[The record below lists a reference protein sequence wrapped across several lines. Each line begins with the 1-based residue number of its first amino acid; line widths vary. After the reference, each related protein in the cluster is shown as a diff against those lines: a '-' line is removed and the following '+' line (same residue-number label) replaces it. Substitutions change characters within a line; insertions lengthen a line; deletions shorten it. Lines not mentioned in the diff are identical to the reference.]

1 MVTFFISIVLLLAG
15 YFVYGRIVERILVIR
30 YDRKTPAYTH
40 TDGVDYVPMSWHKI
54 FLIQFLN
61 IAGLGP
67 IFGAVMGAMYGHSAF
82 LWIVFGTIFGGAV
95 HDYFSGMLSIRNDG
109 MSLPE
114 IVGKYMGTG
123 FKQFMRVFT
132 VLLMMLVG
140 AVFVAGPSKLL
151 AGMTDGYIGVT
162 VWSIIIFIYYIS
174 ATLLPIDKL
183 IGKIYPIFGFA
194 MLFMAVG
201 IAASMI
207 WNGVTMPEIN
217 LSNVRN
223 MHPDADK
230 YPLFP
235 MLFISIACG
244 AISGFHATQ
253 SPLMARCLKNERQG
267 RRVFYGAMVAE
278 GVVALIW
285 AAAAIS
291 FFGSVGGLQEFLQ
304 KHGNNAAVVVDE
316 IAHSWL
322 GRFGGLLAIIGVIAA
337 PITSGDTAFRSARL
351 IVADFINYSQKS
363 IINRIIV
370 STPLFVVALGILQI
384 NFDVIWRYFAWSNQ
398 TLATATLWTITVYLA
413 KAGKFYWITL
423 LPSLFMTMVISTY
436 IVVAPEGLNLPTTV
450 GYIVGMACTLCAL
463 ATFIRWFFRSD
474 AKISDINFQ
483 SKRNENNEKQ
493 NTDTQIVYTCLRQNY
508 ENNEKLSQ

>member
-1 MVTFFISIVLLLAG
+1 MITFFVSIALLLAG
-15 YFVYGRIVERILVIR
+15 YFLYGRLVERIFVIQP
-30 YDRKTPAYTH
+30 DKKTPAYTH
-40 TDGVDYVPMSWHKI
+40 TDGVDYVPMSWQRI

-67 IFGAVMGAMYGHSAF
+67 IFGAIMGAMYGHAAF

-95 HDYFSGMLSIRNDG
+95 HDYLSGMLSLRHNGI
-109 MSLPE
+109 SLPE
-114 IVGKYMGTG
+114 VVGKYMGVG
-123 FKQFMRVFT
+123 FRQFMRIFT
-132 VLLMMLVG
+132 VLLMVLVG

-151 AGMTDGYIGVT
+151 ANMTPGYIGVT
-162 VWSIIIFIYYIS
+162 VWSIIIFVYYIG

-183 IGKIYPIFGFA
+183 IGKIYPFFGFA
-194 MLFMAVG
+194 ILFMALG
-201 IAASMI
+201 ISISMI
-207 WNGVTMPEIN
+207 YRGVNMPEMSFSN
-217 LSNVRN
+217 LHN
-223 MHPDADK
+223 MHPDAGS

-278 GVVALIW
+278 GIVALIW

-291 FFGSVGGLQEFLQ
+291 FFGSVGRLQEFLREN
-304 KHGNNAAVVVDE
+304 GDNAAVVVNT

-322 GRFGGLLAIIGVIAA
+322 GTFGGLLAIIGVIAA

-363 IINRIIV
+363 VKNRIII
-370 STPLFVVALGILQI
+370 STPLFIAALGILQI
-384 NFDVIWRYFAWSNQ
+384 NFDIIWRYFAWSNQ
-398 TLATATLWTITVYLA
+398 TLATATLWTVTVYLA
-413 KAGKFYWITL
+413 KANKFYWISL

-436 IVVAPEGLNLPTTV
+436 IMIAPEGLGLSSNV
-450 GYIVGMACTLCAL
+450 SYIIGSVCTLVSL
-463 ATFIRWFFRSD
+463 AVFVHWIQKTKASQFPV
-474 AKISDINFQ
+474 
-483 SKRNENNEKQ
+483 RN
-493 NTDTQIVYTCLRQNY
+493 
-508 ENNEKLSQ
+508 

>member
-1 MVTFFISIVLLLAG
+1 MLTFFISIVLLLAG
-15 YFVYGRIVERILVIR
+15 YFVYGRIVERIFVIQP
-30 YDRKTPAYTH
+30 DRTTPAYTH
-40 TDGVDYVPMSWHKI
+40 ADGVDYVPMSWYRI

-67 IFGAVMGAMYGHSAF
+67 IFGAIMGVMYGHAAF

-95 HDYFSGMLSIRNDG
+95 HDYFSGMLSLRSNG

-123 FKQFMRVFT
+123 FKQFMRAFT
-132 VLLMMLVG
+132 VLLMTLVG

-151 AGMTDGYIGVT
+151 ANMTPEYMSAT
-162 VWSIIIFIYYIS
+162 VWSIIIFVYYIG
-174 ATLLPIDKL
+174 ATLLPIDRL
-183 IGKIYPIFGFA
+183 IGKIYPFFGFA
-194 MLFMAVG
+194 ILFMAAG

-207 WNGVTMPEIN
+207 WDGIAMPEMSFSN
-217 LSNVRN
+217 LRN
-223 MHPDADK
+223 MHPDAEH

-253 SPLMARCLKNERQG
+253 SPMMARCLKNERLG

-278 GVVALIW
+278 GIVALIW

-291 FFGSVGGLQEFLQ
+291 FFGSVGGLHDFLREN
-304 KHGNNAAVVVDE
+304 GNNAAVVVDK

-322 GRFGGLLAIIGVIAA
+322 GKLGGLLAIIGVIAA
-337 PITSGDTAFRSARL
+337 PVTSGDTAFRSARL
-351 IVADFINYSQKS
+351 IVADFIHYSQKS
-363 IINRIIV
+363 MVNRIIV
-370 STPLFVVALGILQI
+370 STPLFIVALGILQI

-413 KAGKFYWITL
+413 KSGKCYLLAL

-436 IVVAPEGLNLPTTV
+436 IMVAPEGLGLSANV
-450 GYIVGMACTLCAL
+450 GYLIGAACTLCAL
-463 ATFIRWFFRSD
+463 VIFVK
-474 AKISDINFQ
+474 KILDFNRPNRI
-483 SKRNENNEKQ
+483 
-493 NTDTQIVYTCLRQNY
+493 
-508 ENNEKLSQ
+508 

>member
-1 MVTFFISIVLLLAG
+1 MVTFFVSIALLLAG
-15 YFVYGRIVERILVIR
+15 YFVYSKIVERIFVIQP
-30 YDRKTPAYTH
+30 DRKTPAYTLA
-40 TDGVDYVPMSWHKI
+40 DGVDYVPMSWYKI

-67 IFGAVMGAMYGHSAF
+67 IFGAIMGAMYGHAAF

-95 HDYFSGMLSIRNDG
+95 HDYFSGMLSLRNNG

-123 FKQFMRVFT
+123 FKQFMRAFT
-132 VLLMMLVG
+132 VLLMVLVG
-140 AVFVAGPSKLL
+140 AVFVAGPSALL
-151 AGMTDGYIGVT
+151 AKMTSGYMGAMA
-162 VWSIIIFIYYIS
+162 WSIIIFVYYIG

-183 IGKIYPIFGFA
+183 IGKIYPFFGFA
-194 MLFMAVG
+194 MLFMALG
-201 IAASMI
+201 IAVSMI
-207 WNGVTMPEIN
+207 WNGVAMPEMSFSN
-217 LSNVRN
+217 LRN
-223 MHPDADK
+223 MHPEAER

-253 SPLMARCLKNERQG
+253 SPMMARCLKNERHG

-278 GVVALIW
+278 GIVALIW

-291 FFGSVGGLQEFLQ
+291 FFGSVGGLQEFLREN
-304 KHGNNAAVVVDE
+304 GNNAAVVVDK
-316 IAHSWL
+316 ISHSWL
-322 GRFGGLLAIIGVIAA
+322 GKLGGLLAIIGVIAA

-351 IVADFINYSQKS
+351 IVADFIHYSQKS
-363 IINRIIV
+363 VVNRIIV
-370 STPLFVVALGILQI
+370 STPLFIAALGILQI

-413 KAGKFYWITL
+413 KSGKFYWLTL

-436 IVVAPEGLNLPTTV
+436 IMVAPEGLGLSSNI
-450 GYIVGMACTLCAL
+450 GYLVGMTCTLCAL
-463 ATFIRWFFRSD
+463 AIFVKEW
-474 AKISDINFQ
+474 KINKI
-483 SKRNENNEKQ
+483 
-493 NTDTQIVYTCLRQNY
+493 
-508 ENNEKLSQ
+508 

>member
-1 MVTFFISIVLLLAG
+1 MITFFVSIILLCSG
-15 YFVYGRIVERILVIR
+15 YFLYGRLVERIFVIQP
-30 YDRKTPAYTH
+30 DKSTPAYTH
-40 TDGVDYVPMSWHKI
+40 TDGVDYVPMSWPRI

-67 IFGAVMGAMYGHSAF
+67 IFGAIMGAMYGHAAF

-95 HDYFSGMLSIRNDG
+95 HDYLSGMLSVRNSG

-123 FKQFMRVFT
+123 FKQFMRAFT
-132 VLLMMLVG
+132 VLLMVLVG

-151 AGMTDGYIGVT
+151 ANITAGYMGVT
-162 VWSIIIFIYYIS
+162 VWSIIIFIYYIG

-183 IGKIYPIFGFA
+183 IGKIYPFFGFA
-194 MLFMAVG
+194 MLFMALG
-201 IAASMI
+201 IAVSMI
-207 WNGVTMPEIN
+207 CNGMMPEMSFSN
-217 LSNVRN
+217 LHN
-223 MHPDADK
+223 MHPSPDK

-267 RRVFYGAMVAE
+267 RRVFYGAMIVE
-278 GVVALIW
+278 GIVALIW

-291 FFGSVGGLQEFLQ
+291 FFGSVDGLQECL
-304 KHGNNAAVVVDE
+304 KENGDNAAVIVDK

-322 GRFGGLLAIIGVIAA
+322 GKFGGLLAIIGVIAA

-363 IINRIIV
+363 IKNRIIV
-370 STPLFVVALGILQI
+370 STPLFIVALGILQI
-384 NFDVIWRYFAWSNQ
+384 NFDIIWRYFAWSNQ
-398 TLATATLWTITVYLA
+398 TLATATLWTITVYLV
-413 KAGKFYWITL
+413 KSNKFYWITL

-436 IVVAPEGLNLPTTV
+436 IMIAPEGLSLSSNLSYIIGTV
-450 GYIVGMACTLCAL
+450 CTLVSL
-463 ATFIRWFFRSD
+463 IIFIRWIQRTKTSRFPVH
-474 AKISDINFQ
+474 N
-483 SKRNENNEKQ
+483 
-493 NTDTQIVYTCLRQNY
+493 
-508 ENNEKLSQ
+508 

>member
-1 MVTFFISIVLLLAG
+1 MITFFVSIVLLFAG
-15 YFVYGRIVERILVIR
+15 YFLYGKLVERIFVIQP
-30 YDRKTPAYTH
+30 DKQTPAYTH
-40 TDGVDYVPMSWHKI
+40 ADGVDYVPMSWQRI

-67 IFGAVMGAMYGHSAF
+67 IFGAIMGAVYGHAAF

-95 HDYFSGMLSIRNDG
+95 HDYLSGMLSIRNNG

-123 FKQFMRVFT
+123 FKQFMRIFT
-132 VLLMMLVG
+132 VLLMVLVG

-151 AGMTDGYIGVT
+151 ANMTAGYIGVT
-162 VWSIIIFIYYIS
+162 VWSIIIFAYYIG

-183 IGKIYPIFGFA
+183 IGKIYPFFGFA
-194 MLFMAVG
+194 MLFMALG
-201 IAASMI
+201 IAISMI
-207 WNGVTMPEIN
+207 WNGAMPEMSFSN
-217 LSNVRN
+217 LHN
-223 MHPDADK
+223 MHPSSDK

-278 GVVALIW
+278 GIVALIW

-291 FFGSVGGLQEFLQ
+291 FFGSVGGLQEFL
-304 KHGNNAAVVVDE
+304 KENGDNAAVVVDK

-322 GRFGGLLAIIGVIAA
+322 GKFGGLLAIIGVIAA

-363 IINRIIV
+363 IKNRIII
-370 STPLFVVALGILQI
+370 STPLFIVALGILQI
-384 NFDVIWRYFAWSNQ
+384 NFDIIWRYFAWSNQ
-398 TLATATLWTITVYLA
+398 TLATATLWTVTVYLA
-413 KAGKFYWITL
+413 KSNKFYWITF

-436 IVVAPEGLNLPTTV
+436 IMIAPEGLSLSPNIS
-450 GYIVGMACTLCAL
+450 YIIGTICTLVSL
-463 ATFIRWFFRSD
+463 IIFVRWIQKTKTAGFSGL
-474 AKISDINFQ
+474 NW
-483 SKRNENNEKQ
+483 
-493 NTDTQIVYTCLRQNY
+493 
-508 ENNEKLSQ
+508 

>member
-1 MVTFFISIVLLLAG
+1 MITFFVSIALLLVG
-15 YFVYGRIVERILVIR
+15 YFLYGKIIERIFVIQPEKR
-30 YDRKTPAYTH
+30 TPAYTH
-40 TDGVDYVPMSWHKI
+40 TDGVDYVPMSWHRV

-67 IFGAVMGAMYGHSAF
+67 IFGAIMGAMYGHAAF

-95 HDYFSGMLSIRNDG
+95 HDYFSGMLSIRNNG

-132 VLLMMLVG
+132 VLLMILVG

-151 AGMTDGYIGVT
+151 ANMTAGYIGVT
-162 VWSIIIFIYYIS
+162 IWSIIIFAYYIG

-183 IGKIYPIFGFA
+183 IGKIYPVFGFA
-194 MLFMAVG
+194 MLFMALG
-201 IAASMI
+201 IATSMI
-207 WNGVTMPEIN
+207 WNGVTMPEISFSN
-217 LSNVRN
+217 LRN

-278 GVVALIW
+278 GIVALIW

-291 FFGSVGGLQEFLQ
+291 FFGSVGGLQEFL
-304 KHGNNAAVVVDE
+304 HAHDNNAAVVVDK

-322 GRFGGLLAIIGVIAA
+322 GKFGGILAIIGVIAA

-363 IINRIIV
+363 IKNRIII
-370 STPLFVVALGILQI
+370 SAPLFIAALGILQI
-384 NFDVIWRYFAWSNQ
+384 NFDIIWRYFAWSNQ

-413 KAGKFYWITL
+413 KAKKIYWITL

-436 IVVAPEGLNLPTTV
+436 IVVAPEGLGLSSNIANIIGTV
-450 GYIVGMACTLCAL
+450 CTLISL
-463 ATFIRWFFRSD
+463 IIFIRWIQ
-474 AKISDINFQ
+474 KT
-483 SKRNENNEKQ
+483 K
-493 NTDTQIVYTCLRQNY
+493 
-508 ENNEKLSQ
+508 